1 MEIEKKFVFTPEVH
15 PLNGFAMVREI
26 LELRNGRFVE
36 NMDTYYD
43 IGDSFLQKRDQ
54 GGRRNFAGKQEYTV
68 KIPVV
73 DGDITKR
80 IEKNFT
86 SLSDVLLFLQKEW
99 GMKNI
104 RLEERMILNTS
115 RIVYDYLYQ
124 GGVFEVSLD
133 QTVGM
138 KDDKKYLP
146 IYMVEI
152 EYKEG
157 RKDGLDH
164 LSQLMLEHPFIQ
176 ECFHTKKEMV
186 EKQVEA
192 GREMKLLRKKGK

>member
-43 IGDSFLQKRDQ
+43 IGDSFLQKRVQ
-54 GGRRNFAGKQEYTV
+54 VRRRNFAGKQEYTV

>member
-15 PLNGFAMVREI
+15 PLDGFAMVREI

-43 IGDSFLQKRDQ
+43 IGDSFSQKRVQ
-54 GGRRNFAGKQEYTV
+54 VRGRNFAGKQEYTV

-133 QTVGM
+133 QTVEM

>member
-43 IGDSFLQKRDQ
+43 IGDSFLQKRVQ
-54 GGRRNFAGKQEYTV
+54 VRRRNFAGKQECTI

-73 DGDITKR
+73 DGDITRR

-164 LSQLMLEHPFIQ
+164 LSHLMLEHPFIQ

-186 EKQVEA
+186 EKQVEV
-192 GREMKLLRKKGK
+192 GREMKLLRKNGK

>member
-1 MEIEKKFVFTPEVH
+1 MEIEKKFVFTLEVH

-43 IGDSFLQKRDQ
+43 IGDSFLQKRVQ
-54 GGRRNFAGKQEYTV
+54 VRRRNFAGKQECTI

-73 DGDITKR
+73 DGDITRR

-99 GMKNI
+99 GTKNI
-104 RLEERMILNTS
+104 QLEEKMILNTS

>member
-43 IGDSFLQKRDQ
+43 IGDSFLQKRVQ
-54 GGRRNFAGKQEYTV
+54 VRRRNFAGKQEYTV

-80 IEKNFT
+80 LEKNFT

>member
-43 IGDSFLQKRDQ
+43 IGDSFLQKRVQ
-54 GGRRNFAGKQEYTV
+54 VRRRNFAGKQECTI

-73 DGDITKR
+73 DGDITRR

>member
-1 MEIEKKFVFTPEVH
+1 M
-15 PLNGFAMVREI
+15 
-26 LELRNGRFVE
+26 
-36 NMDTYYD
+36 
-43 IGDSFLQKRDQ
+43 
-54 GGRRNFAGKQEYTV
+54 
-68 KIPVV
+68 
-73 DGDITKR
+73 
-80 IEKNFT
+80 
-86 SLSDVLLFLQKEW
+86 
-99 GMKNI
+99 
-104 RLEERMILNTS
+104 
-115 RIVYDYLYQ
+115 
-124 GGVFEVSLD
+124 
-133 QTVGM
+133 M

>member
-43 IGDSFLQKRDQ
+43 IGDSFLQKRVQ
-54 GGRRNFAGKQEYTV
+54 VRRRNFAGKQEYTV

-164 LSQLMLEHPFIQ
+164 LSHLMLEHPFIQ

>member
-43 IGDSFLQKRDQ
+43 IGDSFLQKRVQ
-54 GGRRNFAGKQEYTV
+54 VRRRNFAGKQECTI

-73 DGDITKR
+73 DGDITRR

-99 GMKNI
+99 GTKNI
-104 RLEERMILNTS
+104 QLEEKMILNTS

>member
-43 IGDSFLQKRDQ
+43 IGDSFLQKRVQ
-54 GGRRNFAGKQEYTV
+54 VRRRNFAGKQECTI

-73 DGDITKR
+73 DGDITRR

-186 EKQVEA
+186 EKQVEV
-192 GREMKLLRKKGK
+192 GREMKLLRKNGK